1 MTRWLRFYYD
11 LCLLKAAPQDAPGS
25 KNAFYTALFVYL
37 TIGTFITSFS
47 QGLVVSVIVAL
58 LQAIIFIFITNLIM
72 WVKKTPERFFQTV
85 TALMGSGALL
95 ALVAIPVVYLGT
107 STTPGVEQS
116 APVSFLWMISI
127 LILVWETVVIGNI
140 LRHAMEIPLL
150 AGVGVALI
158 YMYLSFAVT
167 LRIVKVTSFPMD

>member
-11 LCLLKAAPQDAPGS
+11 LCLLKAAPQDAPVS

-37 TIGTFITSFS
+37 LVGTSITLFN
-47 QGLVVSVIVAL
+47 QGLAVSVIVAS
-58 LQAIIFIFITNLIM
+58 LQAIIFIFITNLVM
-72 WVKKTPERFFQTV
+72 WVKKTPERFLQTV
-85 TALMGSGALL
+85 TSLLGTGALI
-95 ALVAIPVVYLGT
+95 AMVAIPVVYLGT
-107 STTPGVEQS
+107 STTPGAESS
-116 APVSFLWMISI
+116 ATVSFLWMISI
-127 LILVWETVVIGNI
+127 LIIVWETVVIGNI

-167 LRIVKVTSFPMD
+167 LRIVKVMSFPME